1 MRMAVETQRRRATLN
16 RFKAMSHPLRA
27 EVLRILVEE
36 PASPA
41 MMARRLGEPVGNV
54 SYHVNK
60 LVKLGCAEQVG
71 DRPVRGA
78 IEHFYRATEHHLVE
92 TDEWEDLQPELKE
105 HLSGEFAQKI
115 VDDMLLSLQ
124 ARILGSDKNFCLT
137 RTRLLFDE
145 EGRQRAIEIHER
157 ARLEI
162 EDEAA
167 HSAERMAA
175 SGEQPISCSSIQGCF
190 ALPPKA

>member
-1 MRMAVETQRRRATLN
+1 MAVVTQKRRATLN

-27 EVLRILVEE
+27 ELLRILVEE

-60 LVKLGCAEQVG
+60 LVKLGCAEQIG

-78 IEHFYRATEHHLVE
+78 IEHFFRATVHHVIE
-92 TDEWEDLQPELKE
+92 TEEWEDLQPELKE

-137 RTRLLFDE
+137 RTRLLFDKK
-145 EGRQRAIEIHER
+145 GRQRAIEIHER

-167 HSAERMAA
+167 LSNERMVA
-175 SGEQPISCSSIQGCF
+175 SGEHPISFSSIQGCF
-190 ALPPKA
+190 EVPTQVK

>member
-1 MRMAVETQRRRATLN
+1 MAVDTQRRRATLD

-27 EVLRILVEE
+27 ELLMILTEE
-36 PASPA
+36 SASPA

-78 IEHFYRATEHHLVE
+78 IEHFFRATERHLVDTE
-92 TDEWEDLQPELKE
+92 EWEELQPELKE

-124 ARILGSDKNFCLT
+124 ARILGSDKNFCLV
-137 RTRLLFDE
+137 RTKLVFDDA
-145 EGRQRAIEIHER
+145 GRQRAIEIHER

-162 EDEAA
+162 EEEAA
-167 HSAERMAA
+167 LSTERMAA
-175 SGEQPISCSSIQGCF
+175 TGEAPISCSSIHGCF
-190 ALPPKA
+190 ALPPQA

>member
-1 MRMAVETQRRRATLN
+1 MAVDTQRRRATLD

-27 EVLRILVEE
+27 ELLMILTEE
-36 PASPA
+36 SASPA

-78 IEHFYRATEHHLVE
+78 IEHFFRATERHLVDTE
-92 TDEWEDLQPELKE
+92 EWEELQPELKE

-115 VDDMLLSLQ
+115 IDDILLSLQ

-137 RTRLLFDE
+137 RTKLVFDDA
-145 EGRQRAIEIHER
+145 GRQRAIEIHER

-162 EDEAA
+162 EEEAA
-167 HSAERMAA
+167 LSGERMTT
-175 SGEQPISCSSIQGCF
+175 SGEPPISCSSIHGCF
-190 ALPPKA
+190 ALPSQA

>member
-1 MRMAVETQRRRATLN
+1 MAVDTQRRRATLD

-27 EVLRILVEE
+27 ELLMILTEE
-36 PASPA
+36 SASPA

-78 IEHFYRATEHHLVE
+78 IEHFFRATERHLVDTE
-92 TDEWEDLQPELKE
+92 EWEELQPELKE

-115 VDDMLLSLQ
+115 IDDILLSLQ

-137 RTRLLFDE
+137 RTKLVFDDA
-145 EGRQRAIEIHER
+145 GRQRAIEIHER

-162 EDEAA
+162 EEEAA
-167 HSAERMAA
+167 LSGERMVA
-175 SGEQPISCSSIQGCF
+175 SGESPISCSSIHGCF
-190 ALPPKA
+190 ALPSQA

>member
-1 MRMAVETQRRRATLN
+1 MSVDTQRRRATLD

-27 EVLRILVEE
+27 ELLMILTEE
-36 PASPA
+36 SASPA

-60 LVKLGCAEQVG
+60 LVKLGCAEQIG

-78 IEHFYRATEHHLVE
+78 IEHFFRATERHLVDTE
-92 TDEWEDLQPELKE
+92 EWEDLQPELKE
-105 HLSGEFAQKI
+105 HLSAEFAQKI

-137 RTRLLFDE
+137 RTKLVFDD
-145 EGRQRAIEIHER
+145 EGRRRAIEIHER

-162 EDEAA
+162 EEEAA
-167 HSAERMAA
+167 LSAERVAA
-175 SGEQPISCSSIQGCF
+175 SGEPPISCSSIHGCF
-190 ALPPKA
+190 ALPSRA

>member
-1 MRMAVETQRRRATLN
+1 M
-16 RFKAMSHPLRA
+16 
-27 EVLRILVEE
+27 
-36 PASPA
+36 
-41 MMARRLGEPVGNV
+41 GNV

-78 IEHFYRATEHHLVE
+78 IEHFFRATERHLVDTE
-92 TDEWEDLQPELKE
+92 EWEELQPELKE

-124 ARILGSDKNFCLT
+124 ARILGSDKNFCLA
-137 RTRLLFDE
+137 RTKLVFDA
-145 EGRQRAIEIHER
+145 RRAPAAIEIHDR

-162 EDEAA
+162 EEEAA
-167 HSAERMAA
+167 LSAERMAA
-175 SGEQPISCSSIQGCF
+175 SGEQPISCSSIHGCF
-190 ALPPKA
+190 ALPAQA

>member
-1 MRMAVETQRRRATLN
+1 MAVDTQRRRATLD

-27 EVLRILVEE
+27 ELLMILTEE
-36 PASPA
+36 SASPA

-78 IEHFYRATEHHLVE
+78 IEHFFRATERHLVDTE
-92 TDEWEDLQPELKE
+92 EWEELQPELKE

-115 VDDMLLSLQ
+115 IDDILLSLQ

-137 RTRLLFDE
+137 RTKLVFDE
-145 EGRQRAIEIHER
+145 AGRQRVIEIHER

-162 EDEAA
+162 EEEAA
-167 HSAERMAA
+167 LSGERMAA
-175 SGEQPISCSSIQGCF
+175 SGEPPISCSSIHGCF
-190 ALPPKA
+190 ALPQA